1 MKIVIAIDKFK
12 GSATSQQLADAIEAV
27 LREEIDQID
36 VVKVP
41 VADGGDGTMRAIKAI
56 MKDNCRVVTLNVPAC
71 LDCLPPLEVQ
81 YLLDRK
87 GTTAFM
93 DLATAS
99 GLALV
104 PLSCRDVTQSSTY
117 GTGMMMAHAIQ
128 QGVTS
133 IVLGLGGSATCDGG
147 TGLLAALGC
156 EFFDSSH
163 RSFIPCGSTL
173 ADIAEIGL
181 ENLEKTVEDVNF
193 TALTDVDNP
202 LLGPNGAAAVFAPQ
216 KGATPQQ
223 VEELEKGLSN
233 FARFLPSG
241 IAAKPGSGAAGG
253 VGGAMAGLLSAEIK
267 PGIGYLL
274 ELSNFEELIA
284 DSQLIITGEG
294 RIDQQTAMGK
304 APSGVLN
311 VARRHNIPVVALC
324 GSVSHQADVS
334 SMGFARVIEVTPKD
348 LPLQQAIE
356 TSTTL
361 SCVRKAIKG
370 LCSEIKTNANG
381 SCGTAI

>member
-1 MKIVIAIDKFK
+1 MKVVIAIDKFK

-27 LREEIDQID
+27 ICEQIDQAH

-41 VADGGDGTMRAIKAI
+41 IADGGDGTMRAIKAI
-56 MKDNCRVVTLNVPAC
+56 MKDNCRVVTLNVSAC
-71 LDCLPPLEVQ
+71 LDSLPPLEAQ
-81 YLLDRK
+81 YLVDAE
-87 GTTAFM
+87 GTTAYM

-99 GLALV
+99 GLVLV
-104 PLSCRDVTQSSTY
+104 PPSFRDVTHSSTY
-117 GTGMMMAHAIQ
+117 GTGMMIAHAIN

-156 EFFDSSH
+156 EFFDGSH
-163 RSFIPCGSTL
+163 RSFIPCGATL
-173 ADIAEIGL
+173 ADIAEIDF
-181 ENLEKTVEDVNF
+181 ENLKKTVEGVNF
-193 TALTDVDNP
+193 IALTDVDNP

-253 VGGAMAGLLSAEIK
+253 VGGALAGLLSAEIK

-311 VARRHNIPVVALC
+311 VARRYNIPVGALC
-324 GSVSHQADVS
+324 GSVSHRADVS

-348 LPLQQAIE
+348 LPLQQAME

-361 SCVRKAIKG
+361 SCVRKAIKD
-370 LCSEIKTNANG
+370 LCSEIN
-381 SCGTAI
+381 SRC